1 MDDTRTAR
9 LTIQNSAEGIG
20 RALRWVEAFCERHAL
35 GNQVVSGLCV
45 PLDELLRNTISYGY
59 ACDGPHRIDIALEL
73 EETRITV
80 SITDDARPFDPTDP
94 NAAPSAGRGLETPAT
109 SGGLGLHFVRHLAD
123 GLTYVRED
131 GHNKTTVMKS
141 IDRPSRNGPRD
152 QMSAS
157 R

>member
-1 MDDTRTAR
+1 MDDTPTAR

-73 EETRITV
+73 EDTRISV
-80 SITDDARPFDPTDP
+80 SIIDDARPFDPTDP
-94 NAAPSAGRGLETPAT
+94 NAASDLETPAT
-109 SGGLGLHFVRHLAD
+109 AGGLGLHFVRHLAD

-131 GHNKTTVMKS
+131 GHNKTTIMKS
-141 IDRPSRNGPRD
+141 ITRSSRIGPSDRV
-152 QMSAS
+152 SAD

>member
-9 LTIQNSAEGIG
+9 LTIQNSADEIG
-20 RALRWVEAFCERHAL
+20 RALRCVEAFCKQHAL

-45 PLDELLRNTISYGY
+45 PLDELLSNTISYGY
-59 ACDGPHRIDIALEL
+59 ACDGPHTIEIVLALED
-73 EETRITV
+73 TRISV

-94 NAAPSAGRGLETPAT
+94 SAADERETPAT
-109 SGGLGLHFVRHLAD
+109 AGGLGLHFVRHLAD
-123 GLTYVRED
+123 GLTYLRED

-141 IDRPSRNGPRD
+141 IDRPSRDGPRD
-152 QMSAS
+152 KVSAS